1 MDGLY
6 YVSPLT
12 FQSKSPVYILHNV
25 LIDLLQKNM
34 ILPAIR
40 IARNDSNLGRRS
52 WFSEVLTISKV
63 HSICP
68 DWARSGRPWQMQHSW
83 SGRRKRSRS
92 YFKNCRLINI
102 IVVHHNKGI
111 WLEGLGKNV
120 TLFAQW
126 HTGLWGTTINF
137 FFHILLI
144 SGSAWQGCIYMA
156 ATSGKT
162 KKRNSLTA
170 RYLLFRAG
178 DMINYNQRGIVLFW
192 FDLVGPRW
200 DDIYRIYAPR
210 MVAAELP
217 LWALALDK
225 RKSIY
230 ELK

>member
-1 MDGLY
+1 MFHL
-6 YVSPLT
+6 LT
-12 FQSKSPVYILHNV
+12 FQYKSPVYILHNV
-25 LIDLLQKNM
+25 LIDLPQKNM
-34 ILPAIR
+34 IFPAIR
-40 IARNDSNLGRRS
+40 IARNDSNLVLRS
-52 WFSEVLTISKV
+52 WISEVLTISKV

-92 YFKNCRLINI
+92 FFKNCRLINI
-102 IVVHHNKGI
+102 IVVHLNKGI
-111 WLEGLGKNV
+111 AYFWVEGLGKNV

-170 RYLLFRAG
+170 RYLLYRAG
-178 DMINYNQRGIVLFW
+178 DT
-192 FDLVGPRW
+192 
-200 DDIYRIYAPR
+200 
-210 MVAAELP
+210 
-217 LWALALDK
+217 
-225 RKSIY
+225 
-230 ELK
+230 